1 MARRISKLN
10 RRAIQEQKVVKRRQ
24 QIQAKVFQDFDA
36 EDVIESNT
44 KVAVTDGMWTA
55 GTTGSLKAAA
65 FFTSSA
71 THNKYYVQ
79 SFSDSALAQPEFT
92 VAYGNYFGSGSV
104 SGSGAS
110 GGMTATKAIYTQ
122 YANILLDATDDIFTV
137 GGTDDH
143 EFFAIT
149 IDRRNYKEQMN
160 PGNWALTLTSGSH
173 VLTLCDDSKSNTA
186 LTKGGKSVFNI
197 VSGSDTAIYDSTHI
211 YGLFYPEAAT
221 MILSKRL
228 LCGGASMDTPSNV
241 YTSDAYPSFTKY
253 QHTES
258 ANANLFHNKEI
269 WANILTGS
277 LFVARSQED
286 ITSAHYF
293 CRIKNGDYN
302 FSTNPTFTLPDSGQI
317 RHATMVRDPQVYVTT
332 VGMFNDENELV
343 ATAKLSKPLLKN
355 FTREA
360 LIKIKLEY

>member
-10 RRAIQEQKVVKRRQ
+10 RRAIQQQKVVKRRQ
-24 QIQAKVFQDFDA
+24 QIQAKVFQDFES

-44 KVAVTDGMWTA
+44 KIAVTDGMWTA

-71 THNKYYVQ
+71 THNNYYVQ
-79 SFSDSALAQPEFT
+79 SFSDSARTQPEFT
-92 VAYGNYFGSGSV
+92 VAYGNYFGSSSA

-110 GGMTATKAIYTQ
+110 QGMTPSKAIYTQ

-137 GGTDDH
+137 NGTDDH

-160 PGNWALTLTSGSH
+160 PGNWALTLSSGSH
-173 VLTLCDDSKSNTA
+173 VLTLCDDSKSNSP
-186 LTKGGKSVFNI
+186 LTKGGKSVYNI
-197 VSGSDTAIYDSTHI
+197 VSGSDTSISDSTHI

-228 LCGGASMDTPSNV
+228 ISPTTTAATNV
-241 YTSDAYPSFTKY
+241 YTGGTFPAFTLHQY
-253 QHTES
+253 TSS
-258 ANANLFHNKEI
+258 ANTDLLHHHSI
-269 WANILTGS
+269 WRNINTGS
-277 LFVARSQED
+277 SFVARSQED

-360 LIKIKLEY
+360 LIKVKLEY

>member
-10 RRAIQEQKVVKRRQ
+10 RRAIQQQKVVKRRQ
-24 QIQAKVFQDFDA
+24 QIQAKVFQDFES

-55 GTTGSLKAAA
+55 GTTGSLKAGA

-71 THNKYYVQ
+71 THNNYYVQ
-79 SFSDSALAQPEFT
+79 NFSDSLLTQPEFT
-92 VAYGNYFGSGSV
+92 VAYGNYFGSGSA

-110 GGMTATKAIYTQ
+110 GGMTPTKAIYTQ

-137 GGTDDH
+137 NGTDDH

-149 IDRRNYKEQMN
+149 IDRRNYKEQVN
-160 PGNWALTLTSGSH
+160 PGNWALTLTSGSTT
-173 VLTLCDDSKSNTA
+173 VMLCDDSKSNTA
-186 LTKGGKSVFNI
+186 LTKGGKKVFNI
-197 VSGSDTAIYDSTHI
+197 VSGSDTAIYDATHI

-221 MILSKRL
+221 LILSKRIL
-228 LCGGASMDTPSNV
+228 FAGTHNPLSA
-241 YTSDAYPSFTKY
+241 FTKY
-253 QHTES
+253 QYTSS
-258 ANANLFHNKEI
+258 ANANALHHKEI
-269 WANILTGS
+269 WANALTGS
-277 LFVARSQED
+277 SFVARSQED